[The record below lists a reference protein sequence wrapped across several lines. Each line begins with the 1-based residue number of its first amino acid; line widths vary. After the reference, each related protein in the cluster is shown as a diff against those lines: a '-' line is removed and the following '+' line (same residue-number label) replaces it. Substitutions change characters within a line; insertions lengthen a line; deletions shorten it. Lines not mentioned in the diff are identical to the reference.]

1 MAMSYA
7 ELSKV
12 RQRQVLESHHE
23 ALEATRQ
30 REERTRRRKKMK
42 REAARFVAGAGG
54 VVGCLFIAVAIAK
67 VFSFWI
73 AGPGRFWQIA
83 LLGLAI
89 GCVGA
94 VTYKYLRED

>member
-12 RQRQVLESHHE
+12 RQRRVLESHAE
-23 ALEATRQ
+23 AVEATRQ
-30 REERTRRRKKMK
+30 REARTKRRKKMK
-42 REAARFVAGAGG
+42 REGARFVAGAG
-54 VVGCLFIAVAIAK
+54 VVIGCLFIAVAIAK
-67 VFSFWI
+67 LFSIQI
-73 AGPGRFWQIA
+73 AGPGSFWQIA
-83 LLGLAI
+83 LLGLAF